1 MQKIILFILIYIL
14 VLFTLIFI
22 SKMYKLFKLLIT
34 SQLIISINKKLLKYC
49 KIVAFN
55 ILDEFFDLKEEKSSF
70 LKIVKSNN
78 KEDSFIIYLNVNFK
92 EDDINSFILVNT
104 DSDTII
110 DLKNPIEFKSL
121 RVIIK
126 RIILV
131 KKFIRR
137 INSKNKIIIN
147 KYY

>member
-55 ILDEFFDLKEEKSSF
+55 ILDEFFDLKEEKSSL

-78 KEDSFIIYLNVNFK
+78 KEDSFIIYLNVASK
-92 EDDINSFILVNT
+92 EDINRFILVNT
-104 DSDTII
+104 DSDTKI

>member
-49 KIVAFN
+49 KIVASN
-55 ILDEFFDLKEEKSSF
+55 ILDEFFDLEGEESSL

-78 KEDSFIIYLNVNFK
+78 KEDSFIIYLNIAFK
-92 EDDINSFILVNT
+92 EDINNFILVNT
-104 DSDTII
+104 ESDTII